1 MIRCF
6 KRRENFEINWE
17 NLNIFE
23 LKFQKHLLTSFE
35 EKLKRFEEDWKDY
48 MKYIGLIKN
57 LTFDNIRIY
66 GIFLI
71 IFVSI
76 YFNHELTD
84 MMFYN
89 EFNSK

>member
-6 KRRENFEINWE
+6 KRRENFKINWE